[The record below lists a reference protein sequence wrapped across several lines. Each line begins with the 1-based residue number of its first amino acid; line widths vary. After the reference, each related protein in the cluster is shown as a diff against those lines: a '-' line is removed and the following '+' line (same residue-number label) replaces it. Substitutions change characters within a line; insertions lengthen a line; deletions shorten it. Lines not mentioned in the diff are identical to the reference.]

1 MMLPYLNKILKSCIN
16 FDISAF
22 IFAKCLSKICC
33 FVRMENAAD
42 SVGLMRN
49 LNFVNGYRL

>member
-1 MMLPYLNKILKSCIN
+1 MLPYLNKILKSCIN